1 MLEITAALVKELRDK
16 TSAGMMDCK
25 KALVES
31 DGDLNAATDWL
42 RKKGIA
48 AATKKSGRTASQ
60 GLVGV
65 AVAGRMGAIV
75 EVNSETDFV
84 PLNPEFQRF
93 VTTLA
98 GVALELGGDVETLR
112 AASYPGTGQAVAD
125 ELTDLIAK
133 IRENMTLRRA
143 GRLEVG
149 AGVVA
154 RYVHGPVATD
164 LGKIGVLVALE
175 SPGDAAKL
183 EALGKQLAMHVA
195 AARPEVVSVDQVD
208 PAALD
213 HERAVLAEQAR
224 VGGKPEDI
232 VQKIV
237 EGRLRKYY
245 EDVVLLEQVWVID
258 GESRVNQAIEVAAT
272 EIGAPIAV
280 AGFIRFALGEGVD
293 SQPTDFA
300 AEVAATLAD

>member
-1 MLEITAALVKELRDK
+1 M
-16 TSAGMMDCK
+16 
-25 KALVES
+25 
-31 DGDLNAATDWL
+31 
-42 RKKGIA
+42 
-48 AATKKSGRTASQ
+48 
-60 GLVGV
+60 
-65 AVAGRMGAIV
+65 
-75 EVNSETDFV
+75 
-84 PLNPEFQRF
+84 
-93 VTTLA
+93 
-98 GVALELGGDVETLR
+98 ALELGGDVETLR

-175 SPGDAAKL
+175 SPGDPAKL

-195 AARPEVVSVDQVD
+195 AARPEVGSVDQVD

-272 EIGAPIAV
+272 AIGAPIAV